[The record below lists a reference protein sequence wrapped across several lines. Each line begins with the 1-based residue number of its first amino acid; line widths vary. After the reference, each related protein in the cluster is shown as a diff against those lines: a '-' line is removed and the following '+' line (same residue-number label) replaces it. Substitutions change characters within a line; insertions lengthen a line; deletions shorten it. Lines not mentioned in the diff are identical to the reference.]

1 MNTATKKKAS
11 TTTNLVRPSRDGD
24 QFHYLW
30 AARRCLNLLSPAS
43 DLKSVTIEGASPSDK
58 TDSGPIKAGE
68 EVIDVAEY
76 FGDSDFEHAT
86 LVRYIQLKHS
96 TEAPNKPWPASGL
109 ENTIRGFAKRY
120 KAILAASAKSC
131 KRPTLEF
138 LFVSNRPISSAV
150 SEAVDSAAKGLP
162 VKPADLKKLE
172 EFTGLKGTKLEAFCK
187 LLKLEGK
194 HDALWD
200 QRNILFQDITQYLPD
215 ADVDAPTQL
224 KELVTRKALSEAT
237 SNPSIERMDVLRALK
252 TDEER
257 LYPAPCLI
265 EQLKDPV
272 PREQEGD
279 LVKAIVGAGSRP
291 VIVHAEGG
299 IGKSI
304 FATRIHFGLPRG
316 STSVLYDCFG
326 NGQYRSATGYRHRHK
341 DALVQI
347 VNELAGNSLCHLL
360 IPTSNAGAPDYLKA
374 FIFRLKQ
381 AVGLLRAENPQALL
395 CIIVDAADNAQ
406 MAAEEIGEARSFI
419 RDLLREQIPDGVRIV
434 ALCRSHRQEKLD
446 PPPTALP
453 LELKSFSRAETAA
466 HLRHTFPD
474 ASEPDID
481 EFHRLS
487 SHNPRV
493 QALVL
498 AAGGPLAEILRQ
510 LGPNPTTVEK
520 AIGNLLSAAL
530 AKMRDDAGVLEK
542 AQIDRVCA
550 GLAALRP
557 LVPIS
562 VLSSMS
568 GVPASAIKSFA
579 YDLRRPLIVTG
590 ETIQFFDEPSE
601 TWFREQFKPTA
612 TELSSFIASIKPLSS
627 GSTYVAAALPQLM
640 LEAGQFDELVALA
653 LSSEALPELNPL
665 DRRDV
670 ELQRLQFALKASLR
684 AKRYLEAAK
693 LALKTGGETA
703 GDERQR
709 KLLQANTDLA
719 SVLMD
724 SNRIQELVS
733 RRIFGSG
740 WVGSHNAYEAAL
752 LSGRAEL
759 QGDAR
764 SRLRMAAEWLRNW
777 SRLPGEERSRERMT
791 DNDIGE
797 MAIAYFNIHGPRG
810 CVNSLKGWTPP
821 IVAYR
826 VGRYLAHR
834 FVDHS
839 RFQDLDDLA
848 LAAGD
853 NVYLA
858 LAIIVELREV
868 NRIPPK
874 AAVMRCFKHLNRR
887 TFTFESGED
896 FSGPSRPLVAITA
909 LVEACHLSSIGSATA
924 LGKLLTRYLPKE
936 PPRGLGSRFNDTRAP
951 TLRAYALR
959 AALRGQA
966 LELLDLAH
974 PELRAELEK
983 KNSHSQSQET
993 QEFTEDVGA
1002 LLPWHTLWA
1011 ARFVGKSGK
1020 AGLAAAI
1027 GQTLNESASA
1037 ARINYREEWRTSD
1050 QIAEIWLTILVQAKA
1065 DKAALLKLNNWMAG
1079 LKRPL
1084 FTPTLARLARCTA
1097 RVTGLADVALQYANQ
1112 AFQLTKDER
1121 EHADSKS
1128 DMYISLARSVLAV
1141 SSSEAEAYFNQAVE
1155 VASKVGD
1162 ENIDRWGAML
1172 DLAEAAADQAQP
1184 APEMVY
1190 RLSRCAEVTYDYVA
1204 RDKHFDWERTVE
1216 AIAGLCPSSSL
1227 AILSRW
1233 RDRDFG
1239 WPEKILPMA
1248 IGFLIERKVLDAR
1261 KALPLIGFRAHWDLP
1276 RVTKSAL
1283 EACATQTERQ
1293 SVADFCYRHME
1304 MSEHSIETWRELKG
1318 IFAKHRIAIADL
1330 DTRLTL
1336 RERNEDKKGV
1346 DGRDGKPA
1354 SSTRWKE
1361 DAKKDWRAIFRG
1373 IDPTVAN
1380 NLSLAYQRFRK
1391 SGTPFYHDLFFKQ
1404 AIARVPTGKEAEFIA
1419 ALTEVPEFDLY
1430 HLRTFLEL
1438 VPAEWKTRLAVKA
1451 ALATALRTFCR
1462 RYCLDVTRS
1471 RYYEVLPLKTA
1482 CELAGVPESDI
1493 IDVVLSGIGEVTE
1506 IVGVGRLFTLVG
1518 LLSGRLKRAE
1528 ALDALGYGLQL
1539 FDAVLK
1545 DTDGDGAWSP
1555 ALAPPSDID
1564 SAIAGYVFGGLASP
1578 RARIRWEAAHAVHA
1592 VCQFRQQRTLSALVA
1607 FAEGASGGAFADAKL
1622 FFYLLHAR
1630 QWLLIALARA
1640 AKDHPH
1646 VVAAHASFI
1655 LNYVQPSERHAFI
1668 REMAKCTAL
1677 TLIDAGLL
1685 ASEMRSQITAVN
1697 VSQFPVIDAR
1707 TYERK
1712 AARPS
1717 KKKTTTDDDRFYF
1730 GFDIGPYWFAPLG
1743 KCFGLLEQDVEERAA
1758 TVIAADWQYPGRLNW
1773 EEDERTRR
1781 KILEYDDTQHSHGSY
1796 PSADELR
1803 VYLSYHAMMVVAGQL
1818 LDTMPTYRSPDHDEE
1833 DFSTWLR
1840 SRHGLSRRDG
1850 YWLADRRD
1858 PIPPETRAWKHDDKN
1873 SDWRSSVRRADFD
1886 RVFFPPSG
1894 MMTLWGYWT
1903 ACTGRQQE
1911 TCNIRSALVS
1921 ADRSSALLRALQSAD
1936 DHRDYLVPNA
1946 EDDRQ
1951 IDFGPFQLK
1960 GWLVDRSLDRG
1971 IDEKDAWAGRISYPA
1986 PYPSNEIVEAMNL
1999 TADREQR
2006 CWRLNETA
2014 PAAVMVETWGTFQ
2027 EKDDES
2033 TEERGDRV
2041 QASMSFIG
2049 ELLRTLGMDMIVNVE
2064 IERRRSYSRYES
2076 RDEDDKK
2083 RIPPST
2089 QVFLIK
2095 SDGRV
2100 RTV

>member
-983 KNSHSQSQET
+983 RTAIPNPKRPRNLLKMSGPCCLGIRSGLHGLWENPVRRGLRQRSAKRSMNRHPLQGLITAKNGEHRIRLQ
-993 QEFTEDVGA
+993 
-1002 LLPWHTLWA
+1002 
-1011 ARFVGKSGK
+1011 KSG
-1020 AGLAAAI
+1020 
-1027 GQTLNESASA
+1027 
-1037 ARINYREEWRTSD
+1037 
-1050 QIAEIWLTILVQAKA
+1050 
-1065 DKAALLKLNNWMAG
+1065 
-1079 LKRPL
+1079 
-1084 FTPTLARLARCTA
+1084 
-1097 RVTGLADVALQYANQ
+1097 
-1112 AFQLTKDER
+1112 
-1121 EHADSKS
+1121 
-1128 DMYISLARSVLAV
+1128 
-1141 SSSEAEAYFNQAVE
+1141 
-1155 VASKVGD
+1155 
-1162 ENIDRWGAML
+1162 
-1172 DLAEAAADQAQP
+1172 
-1184 APEMVY
+1184 
-1190 RLSRCAEVTYDYVA
+1190 
-1204 RDKHFDWERTVE
+1204 
-1216 AIAGLCPSSSL
+1216 
-1227 AILSRW
+1227 
-1233 RDRDFG
+1233 
-1239 WPEKILPMA
+1239 
-1248 IGFLIERKVLDAR
+1248 
-1261 KALPLIGFRAHWDLP
+1261 
-1276 RVTKSAL
+1276 
-1283 EACATQTERQ
+1283 
-1293 SVADFCYRHME
+1293 
-1304 MSEHSIETWRELKG
+1304 
-1318 IFAKHRIAIADL
+1318 
-1330 DTRLTL
+1330 
-1336 RERNEDKKGV
+1336 
-1346 DGRDGKPA
+1346 
-1354 SSTRWKE
+1354 
-1361 DAKKDWRAIFRG
+1361 
-1373 IDPTVAN
+1373 
-1380 NLSLAYQRFRK
+1380 
-1391 SGTPFYHDLFFKQ
+1391 
-1404 AIARVPTGKEAEFIA
+1404 
-1419 ALTEVPEFDLY
+1419 
-1430 HLRTFLEL
+1430 
-1438 VPAEWKTRLAVKA
+1438 
-1451 ALATALRTFCR
+1451 
-1462 RYCLDVTRS
+1462 
-1471 RYYEVLPLKTA
+1471 
-1482 CELAGVPESDI
+1482 
-1493 IDVVLSGIGEVTE
+1493 
-1506 IVGVGRLFTLVG
+1506 
-1518 LLSGRLKRAE
+1518 
-1528 ALDALGYGLQL
+1528 
-1539 FDAVLK
+1539 
-1545 DTDGDGAWSP
+1545 
-1555 ALAPPSDID
+1555 
-1564 SAIAGYVFGGLASP
+1564 
-1578 RARIRWEAAHAVHA
+1578 
-1592 VCQFRQQRTLSALVA
+1592 
-1607 FAEGASGGAFADAKL
+1607 
-1622 FFYLLHAR
+1622 
-1630 QWLLIALARA
+1630 
-1640 AKDHPH
+1640 
-1646 VVAAHASFI
+1646 
-1655 LNYVQPSERHAFI
+1655 
-1668 REMAKCTAL
+1668 
-1677 TLIDAGLL
+1677 
-1685 ASEMRSQITAVN
+1685 
-1697 VSQFPVIDAR
+1697 
-1707 TYERK
+1707 
-1712 AARPS
+1712 
-1717 KKKTTTDDDRFYF
+1717 
-1730 GFDIGPYWFAPLG
+1730 
-1743 KCFGLLEQDVEERAA
+1743 
-1758 TVIAADWQYPGRLNW
+1758 
-1773 EEDERTRR
+1773 
-1781 KILEYDDTQHSHGSY
+1781 
-1796 PSADELR
+1796 
-1803 VYLSYHAMMVVAGQL
+1803 
-1818 LDTMPTYRSPDHDEE
+1818 
-1833 DFSTWLR
+1833 
-1840 SRHGLSRRDG
+1840 
-1850 YWLADRRD
+1850 
-1858 PIPPETRAWKHDDKN
+1858 
-1873 SDWRSSVRRADFD
+1873 
-1886 RVFFPPSG
+1886 
-1894 MMTLWGYWT
+1894 
-1903 ACTGRQQE
+1903 
-1911 TCNIRSALVS
+1911 
-1921 ADRSSALLRALQSAD
+1921 
-1936 DHRDYLVPNA
+1936 
-1946 EDDRQ
+1946 
-1951 IDFGPFQLK
+1951 
-1960 GWLVDRSLDRG
+1960 
-1971 IDEKDAWAGRISYPA
+1971 
-1986 PYPSNEIVEAMNL
+1986 
-1999 TADREQR
+1999 
-2006 CWRLNETA
+2006 
-2014 PAAVMVETWGTFQ
+2014 
-2027 EKDDES
+2027 
-2033 TEERGDRV
+2033 
-2041 QASMSFIG
+2041 
-2049 ELLRTLGMDMIVNVE
+2049 
-2064 IERRRSYSRYES
+2064 
-2076 RDEDDKK
+2076 
-2083 RIPPST
+2083 
-2089 QVFLIK
+2089 
-2095 SDGRV
+2095 
-2100 RTV
+2100 